1 MNKTLILLF
10 VVLIV
15 DITARNQ
22 KNHQMLYQ
30 TAAAPRWYSRRFGWR
45 LAYFRRTCSY
55 EIRCYFGICWRQ
67 RVCTH

>member
-30 TAAAPRWYSRRFGWR
+30 TAAAPRWYSRRIG
-45 LAYFRRTCSY
+45 
-55 EIRCYFGICWRQ
+55 
-67 RVCTH
+67 